1 MLPQRRRTGNGTR
14 LYFGNRALVVIVL
27 QTDNVVWDRGA
38 AAPDWWALFECRGM
52 CHAESFLT
60 GSDRLPTSIVNA
72 VQGYSKVDR
81 ISDTT
86 FKRYEFMRSS
96 A

>member
-1 MLPQRRRTGNGTR
+1 M
-14 LYFGNRALVVIVL
+14 
-27 QTDNVVWDRGA
+27 RGA
-38 AAPDWWALFECRGM
+38 LAFAWRALFECGGTH
-52 CHAESFLT
+52 HAESILT
-60 GSDRLPTSIVNA
+60 GSERLRTSIVNA

-86 FKRYEFMRSS
+86 FKRYEFMPSS

>member
-1 MLPQRRRTGNGTR
+1 MH
-14 LYFGNRALVVIVL
+14 
-27 QTDNVVWDRGA
+27 
-38 AAPDWWALFECRGM
+38 
-52 CHAESFLT
+52 HAEWILA
-60 GSDRLPTSIVNA
+60 GSDRLQTSIVNA

-86 FKRYEFMRSS
+86 FKRYGFMRPS

>member
-1 MLPQRRRTGNGTR
+1 MPVGI
-14 LYFGNRALVVIVL
+14 FGRSPAH
-27 QTDNVVWDRGA
+27 
-38 AAPDWWALFECRGM
+38 
-52 CHAESFLT
+52 HAERFLT
-60 GSDRLPTSIVNA
+60 RNERIPTSIVNS
-72 VQGYSKVDR
+72 VQGYPKVDR

>member
-1 MLPQRRRTGNGTR
+1 LAVTRKSAVIIMGENPTPTGVFDRRR
-14 LYFGNRALVVIVL
+14 AH
-27 QTDNVVWDRGA
+27 
-38 AAPDWWALFECRGM
+38 
-52 CHAESFLT
+52 HAESFLT
-60 GSDRLPTSIVNA
+60 GNKRIPTSIVNA
-72 VQGYSKVDR
+72 VQGYPKVDR

>member
-1 MLPQRRRTGNGTR
+1 MLPQRGCTGNGAG
-14 LYFGNRALVVIVL
+14 LYFGNRVLVLIIL
-27 QTDNVVWDRGA
+27 QRDVGRGYVRLY
-38 AAPDWWALFECRGM
+38 PLLTGTFECGGEY
-52 CHAESFLT
+52 HAESILT
-60 GSDRLPTSIVNA
+60 RGVRLRTSIVNA

-86 FKRYEFMRSS
+86 FKRYEFMCSS